1 MYVIGICDD
10 GENFCSEL
18 ENDLLDYAKK
28 KDMQFDVKIWYT
40 GEGLKDYLS
49 SGGHLDVL
57 FLDIELFKM
66 TGIEVGQFIRNELD
80 DSGLQL
86 VYVSGKSSYALQL
99 FKTQP
104 LDFLIKP
111 ITKEQLFDAV
121 DSAIKVIKKK
131 QKRFEFQHGKDH
143 LFVPQGNITYFE
155 TQGRKIKLVTIEGVF
170 EFYGKLSTIVKNLS
184 DDFIEIHQSYVINKT
199 HVSRYT
205 YEMIEMDNGDIL
217 TISQNKRKQVRNK
230 ILRGE

>member
-1 MYVIGICDD
+1 MRCNMYVIGICDD

-80 DSGLQL
+80 DQENLPMRCSCL
-86 VYVSGKSSYALQL
+86 
-99 FKTQP
+99 
-104 LDFLIKP
+104 KP
-111 ITKEQLFDAV
+111 
-121 DSAIKVIKKK
+121 
-131 QKRFEFQHGKDH
+131 
-143 LFVPQGNITYFE
+143 
-155 TQGRKIKLVTIEGVF
+155 
-170 EFYGKLSTIVKNLS
+170 
-184 DDFIEIHQSYVINKT
+184 
-199 HVSRYT
+199 SRW
-205 YEMIEMDNGDIL
+205 IF
-217 TISQNKRKQVRNK
+217 
-230 ILRGE
+230 